1 MDVDYSILVGE
12 DTEDQNSGK
21 IFVLLHTSD
30 VTRRYLAN
38 LNTSDLSPFISSFFF
53 GIKLM

>member
-12 DTEDQNSGK
+12 DTEDQSSGK